1 MVVVPATSQDQE
13 NVAQQFF
20 DMTFGVLGSNQDL
33 TKKRVLNAFLA
44 ISSFGSIVV
53 TTYTAARMKQEI
65 AKQGFLPWTN
75 FFAQNKDVSLGRFLR
90 WLRHHG
96 LNIRFL
102 RPENHSERAPV
113 GALVLHFFSC
123 LVLIFATY
131 DLKPDI
137 AFNLL
142 TGIIAYLMTVFFGFF
157 LGLGIL
163 ILRLRGPPQTE
174 LINEGQH
181 SAARQEK
188 LG

>member
-1 MVVVPATSQDQE
+1 MAVNLCYMVVVPATSQDQE

-33 TKKRVLNAFLA
+33 TKKL
-44 ISSFGSIVV
+44 
-53 TTYTAARMKQEI
+53 
-65 AKQGFLPWTN
+65 
-75 FFAQNKDVSLGRFLR
+75 
-90 WLRHHG
+90 
-96 LNIRFL
+96 
-102 RPENHSERAPV
+102 
-113 GALVLHFFSC
+113 
-123 LVLIFATY
+123 LIFATY